1 MGLEE
6 DPEPGGG
13 REEGKT
19 EDKAGASLSAFSPPP
34 PQAPDFPLLPPSRSP
49 AHSQA
54 TVLVPP
60 APSSFS
66 CWLPFRIPGDVLH
79 TPGQASPL
87 RF

>member
-34 PQAPDFPLLPPSRSP
+34 PKHLTSLSSHLPDLLP
-49 AHSQA
+49 
-54 TVLVPP
+54 T
-60 APSSFS
+60 
-66 CWLPFRIPGDVLH
+66 
-79 TPGQASPL
+79 L
-87 RF
+87 RLQF